1 MDNLNTLATLGTDK
15 QSKIYNTELSK
26 DEQHGPDQK
35 HILPIGVLHT

>member
-15 QSKIYNTELSK
+15 QSKKYKTEISK

-35 HILPIGVLHT
+35 HILLIGVLHT